1 MNRLCYWKMR
11 GMGWW
16 YLPPLIALWL
26 VLPGM
31 LAIWYHQDPLLA
43 ATSYLRLCEQV
54 IPLFSVWWLVM
65 ARKEELTGDGRE
77 LLYIYGGYRGR
88 LGPVLFTLVW
98 YLLHAA
104 LPVAAGVW
112 LLPEMGAEHLAKTG
126 AQVLFVWGLCLLLM
140 ELLRSLAV
148 PLLLCAAYCFGAYL
162 LEREV
167 MEQTTIFFDVHTGPT
182 FWPKCGIIAAAGL
195 LLAALG
201 CWGLRRMRE

>member
-31 LAIWYHQDPLLA
+31 LAVWYHQDPLLA

-77 LLYIYGGYRGR
+77 LLYI
-88 LGPVLFTLVW
+88 
-98 YLLHAA
+98 
-104 LPVAAGVW
+104 
-112 LLPEMGAEHLAKTG
+112 
-126 AQVLFVWGLCLLLM
+126 CLLYTS
-140 ELLRSLAV
+140 RCV
-148 PLLLCAAYCFGAYL
+148 
-162 LEREV
+162 
-167 MEQTTIFFDVHTGPT
+167 
-182 FWPKCGIIAAAGL
+182 
-195 LLAALG
+195 
-201 CWGLRRMRE
+201 